1 MANNKDRIDQKV
13 LQYEDFINEV
23 LRRDLQK
30 VLDQRDSVYE
40 KISQYLQLKNTLQS
54 LQEAGSKSLKTE
66 VDLGCN
72 FYVQA
77 QVEDASRVF
86 VAVGY
91 GFFSHST
98 YSHKYLEMHTFIY
111 RSGLLLFTETLT
123 KDSAKIKAHIR
134 LVLEGLRELQGFSD
148 LPESSTREIF

>member
-1 MANNKDRIDQKV
+1 GDGERGSRAQRQTGGKV

-23 LRRDLQK
+23 LRRDLHRK

-54 LQEAGSKSLKTE
+54 LTSVLLTHSLTHSTHS
-66 VDLGCN
+66 
-72 FYVQA
+72 
-77 QVEDASRVF
+77 EDASRVF

-91 GFFSHST
+91 GFFT